1 MWVWKRKDEVDILIN
16 SFNKKIKI
24 DRKRQFEEE
33 NFISNKKI
41 KINNDLEEENFI
53 SNKKIKIN
61 NDLEKENLLLKEC
74 LNSLL
79 NEINKLKTQ
88 NELLKDEI
96 MFLKN
101 KDNLIDLKI
110 YPLAWK

>member
-1 MWVWKRKDEVDILIN
+1 MSKRKRKDEVDVLIN

-24 DRKRQFEEE
+24 DRKRPH
-33 NFISNKKI
+33 
-41 KINNDLEEENFI
+41 EEENFI

-79 NEINKLKTQ
+79 AEINKLNTQ
-88 NELLKDEI
+88 NELLRDEI

-101 KDNLIDLKI
+101 KDILIDFKI
-110 YPLAWK
+110 YPLA